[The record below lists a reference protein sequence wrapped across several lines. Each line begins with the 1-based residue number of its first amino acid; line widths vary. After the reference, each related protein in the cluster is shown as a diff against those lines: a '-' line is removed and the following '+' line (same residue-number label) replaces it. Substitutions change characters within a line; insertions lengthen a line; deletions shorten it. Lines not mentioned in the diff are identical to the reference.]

1 MYGKTLRLYV
11 YPTKIEVLLLIY
23 KNDLT
28 SLNSIKVS
36 IILITL
42 FCLNYRM
49 PDLLYKNISNYV
61 NLSQEDFNQF
71 KKPFEYRKF
80 TKKEIVLKEGDY
92 CNFEGFVLTG
102 CFKVYYL
109 NENGLEQTLYFA
121 VEGWWITDIDSLINT
136 VPSILNIEA
145 LEDSEVLMISRKDKE
160 NLYKTMPQIE
170 KLFRIMNQKSSVA
183 LQRRILSLTGKT
195 ADKRYLEFL
204 EKYPGL
210 EQRIT
215 QQQVA
220 SYLGIT
226 HEFLSKIRRKMSLEK

>member
-1 MYGKTLRLYV
+1 MSD
-11 YPTKIEVLLLIY
+11 LLL
-23 KNDLT
+23 
-28 SLNSIKVS
+28 
-36 IILITL
+36 
-42 FCLNYRM
+42 
-49 PDLLYKNISNYV
+49 KNISQYV
-61 NLSQEDFNQF
+61 NLSEQDFQQF
-71 KKPFEYRKF
+71 LKPFEPKAF
-80 TKKEIVLKEGDY
+80 KKKDVVLKDGDY
-92 CNFEGFVLTG
+92 CLFEGFVLSG
-102 CFKVYYL
+102 CFKIYYL

-136 VPSILNIEA
+136 VPGILNIEA
-145 LEDSEVLMISRKDKE
+145 LEDSEVLIISKKDKE
-160 NLYKTMPQIE
+160 DLYETMPQIE

-226 HEFLSKIRRKMSLEK
+226 HEFLSKIRKKISLEK

>member
-1 MYGKTLRLYV
+1 MI
-11 YPTKIEVLLLIY
+11 P
-23 KNDLT
+23 
-28 SLNSIKVS
+28 
-36 IILITL
+36 L
-42 FCLNYRM
+42 FCLNNPM
-49 PDLLYKNISNYV
+49 SDLLFRNISQYINI
-61 NLSQEDFNQF
+61 SEQDFQQFVKLFELKTF
-71 KKPFEYRKF
+71 KK
-80 TKKEIVLKEGDY
+80 KEVVLKEGDY
-92 CNFEGFVLTG
+92 CLFEGFVLNG
-102 CFKVYYL
+102 CFKIYYL

-121 VEGWWITDIDSLINT
+121 VEGWWLTDIDSLINN

-145 LEDSEVLMISRKDKE
+145 LEDSEVLMISKKDKE
-160 NLYKTMPQIE
+160 YLYETMPQVE
-170 KLFRIMNQKSSVA
+170 KLFRIMNQKSSVS

-226 HEFLSKIRRKMSLEK
+226 HEFLSKIRKKLLIG

>member
-1 MYGKTLRLYV
+1 M
-11 YPTKIEVLLLIY
+11 
-23 KNDLT
+23 
-28 SLNSIKVS
+28 S
-36 IILITL
+36 
-42 FCLNYRM
+42 
-49 PDLLYKNISNYV
+49 DLLFKNISQYI
-61 NLSQEDFNQF
+61 NLSEEDFQKF
-71 KKPFEYRKF
+71 AKPFERKTF
-80 TKKEIVLKEGDY
+80 KKKEVVLKEGEY
-92 CNFEGFVLTG
+92 CFFEGFVLNG
-102 CFKVYYL
+102 CFKIYYL
-109 NENGLEQTLYFA
+109 NENGLEQTLYFG

-145 LEDSEVLMISRKDKE
+145 LEDSEVLMISKKDKE
-160 NLYKTMPQIE
+160 DLYKTMPQIE

-226 HEFLSKIRRKMSLEK
+226 HEFLSKIRKKISLEK

>member
-1 MYGKTLRLYV
+1 M
-11 YPTKIEVLLLIY
+11 
-23 KNDLT
+23 
-28 SLNSIKVS
+28 S
-36 IILITL
+36 
-42 FCLNYRM
+42 
-49 PDLLYKNISNYV
+49 DLLFKNISQYI
-61 NLSQEDFNQF
+61 NLPEEDFQKF
-71 KKPFEYRKF
+71 AKPFERKTF
-80 TKKEIVLKEGDY
+80 KKKEVVLKEGDY
-92 CNFEGFVLTG
+92 CFFEGFVLNG
-102 CFKVYYL
+102 CFKIYYL

-226 HEFLSKIRRKMSLEK
+226 HEFLSKIRKKLLIG